1 MPTLTIAGTISFP
14 LGAEATPPTRAFNAS
29 LIYTQRSVDDVV
41 VGIVTDQNLMGHITD
56 AKACYIE
63 MASGDI
69 DLKVNASTAIPL
81 SIDGGFWVWFN
92 PNGGLTSLTVSS
104 AAAAAFRVYLFT

>member
-29 LIYTQRSVDDVV
+29 LIYTQRSLDDVAV
-41 VGIVTDQNLMGHITD
+41 AIVTDQNLMGHVTN

-63 MASGDI
+63 MSSGDI
-69 DLKVNASTAIPL
+69 DIKVNTSAAIPL
-81 SIDGGFWVWFN
+81 SVDGGFWVWFN
-92 PNGGLTSLTVSS
+92 PNGGLTALTVSS
-104 AAAAAFRVYLFT
+104 LAAATFRVYLFT